1 MPNEIHVTI
10 AGSSTGGCNYI
21 IRILKAIKKFGFCH
35 VLVEAGA
42 KQEEVYVAIRKQI
55 ELTEEVTSSKLFAN
69 IYKEE

>member
-1 MPNEIHVTI
+1 MPNEIHVVI

-21 IRILKAIKKFGFCH
+21 IRIMKAIKEFGFCN

-42 KQEEVYVAIRKQI
+42 KQEEVYVAVREQL

-69 IYKEE
+69 VFKEE